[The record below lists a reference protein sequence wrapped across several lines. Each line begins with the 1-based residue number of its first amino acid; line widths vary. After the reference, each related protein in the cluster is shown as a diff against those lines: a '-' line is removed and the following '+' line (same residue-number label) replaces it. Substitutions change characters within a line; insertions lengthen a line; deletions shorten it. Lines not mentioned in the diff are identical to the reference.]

1 MAKIGQMRHKCEK
14 CVINK
19 KMCHKN
25 NITLFYGTFY
35 IICYN

>member
-25 NITLFYGTFY
+25 ITLFYGTFLH
-35 IICYN
+35 NML